1 MSRPDQEPT
10 IDVAGGDPALSRHL
24 RNCLKVLRDRTDN
37 PEFRELADDILA
49 GRRSLREAATSP
61 AFAQALNPQVEQFAQ
76 RYEQLSD
83 DERERFAAEGERQ
96 FAEQREQIA
105 RERRAAEARA
115 RRRDD
120 PGDDEDFSQRSWL
133 Q

>member
-1 MSRPDQEPT
+1 MSWPDQEPML
-10 IDVAGGDPALSRHL
+10 DVAGSDPALSRHL

-49 GRRSLREAATSP
+49 GRRSLREAVTSP
-61 AFAQALNPQVEQFAQ
+61 VFARTLNPQVEQFAQ
-76 RYEQLSD
+76 RYEQLSAE
-83 DERERFAAEGERQ
+83 ERERLAAEGERQ

-105 RERRAAEARA
+105 RERRAAEAQT